1 MDCRPKKIMTK
12 KKLLKKRQ
20 NTRKKDYDLLQDGSV
35 LPSGKP
41 PHDNTATVLTTSKI
55 WSWIPEGLTAKTDGL
70 TDDWPSVAK

>member
-41 PHDNTATVLTTSKI
+41 PHDINPVTNCSYKLVRGHGR
-55 WSWIPEGLTAKTDGL
+55 PQGQDGL
-70 TDDWPSVAK
+70 TD